1 MTPVAITKLHITRRI
16 AWTLFFMVVSLQ
28 LAFPTTI
35 SCRSIRFQRYPPGFQ
50 TGSSGCVFPLSSV
63 ARTANEYRPG
73 DFAVHDAS
81 QVRKEYAPWSSPSFA
96 AIQVFPWS
104 SETSTKFTRPNP
116 LKAMPCRVTLIP
128 AGIFENPSGEMM
140 KDRTGNRS
148 IGTVLILPAF
158 TSSGVVFPR
167 GVSGTRYPV
176 FIQKFSSGALRT
188 RIQVRHLVQQVAK
201 YPGTTRRA

>member
-50 TGSSGCVFPLSSV
+50 IGSSGCVLSFSSV
-63 ARTANEYRPG
+63 ARTASEYRPG

-96 AIQVFPWS
+96 AIQPFPPS
-104 SETSTKFTRPNP
+104 SETSTRFTRANP
-116 LKAMPCRVTLIP
+116 LKAIPRNMTLIP
-128 AGIFENPSGEMM
+128 AGIFEDPSGEMR
-140 KDRTGNRS
+140 KDLTASRS
-148 IGTVLILPAF
+148 IGTVFTLPAF
-158 TSSGVVFPR
+158 MSSGVVFPR

-188 RIQVRHLVQQVAK
+188 RIHVRHLVQ
-201 YPGTTRRA
+201 

>member
-50 TGSSGCVFPLSSV
+50 TGSSGCVLPLSSV
-63 ARTANEYRPG
+63 ARTDNEYRPG
-73 DFAVHDAS
+73 AFAVHDAS

-96 AIQVFPWS
+96 GSQFFPS
-104 SETSTKFTRPNP
+104 SFEISTRLMRANP
-116 LKAMPCRVTLIP
+116 LKAIPRNVTFIP
-128 AGIFENPSGEMM
+128 AGILEDPSGEMR
-140 KDRTGNRS
+140 KDRTGSRS
-148 IGTVLILPAF
+148 IGTVFTLPAL

-176 FIQKFSSGALRT
+176 FIQKFSSGAFRT
-188 RIQVRHLVQQVAK
+188 RIHVRHLVQ
-201 YPGTTRRA
+201 